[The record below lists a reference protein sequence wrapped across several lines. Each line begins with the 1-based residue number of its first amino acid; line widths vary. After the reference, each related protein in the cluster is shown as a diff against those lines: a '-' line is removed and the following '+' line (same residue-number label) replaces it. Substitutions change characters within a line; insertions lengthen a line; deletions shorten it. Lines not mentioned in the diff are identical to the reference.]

1 MLAVSRPVYCK
12 RIKAA
17 ASNNVRPFFH
27 MTIVVQCQEE
37 KMSSSGHFKAQ
48 EFFLWFNFDLMDMFT
63 KFLPLDGIM
72 RKCYIKLITRKE
84 ENILRSHF
92 LNSVMATASFL

>member
-17 ASNNVRPFFH
+17 ACNNVRPFFH

-48 EFFLWFNFDLMDMFT
+48 EFFL
-63 KFLPLDGIM
+63 
-72 RKCYIKLITRKE
+72 
-84 ENILRSHF
+84 
-92 LNSVMATASFL
+92 